1 MLKLKW
7 KIQSKAFKRFI
18 FYKEFYRTILKTKI
32 IINSNYKIFYI
43 YFIMNMLNDIEKLM
57 NKVGSSIN
65 YRTINLGGKFLY
77 IEGLKS
83 VVSFGEEEM
92 QFQLNKALLIV
103 SGNALK
109 VNYLDKSICVLEGN
123 IKSINI
129 K

>member
-1 MLKLKW
+1 
-7 KIQSKAFKRFI
+7 
-18 FYKEFYRTILKTKI
+18 
-32 IINSNYKIFYI
+32 
-43 YFIMNMLNDIEKLM
+43 MNMLNDIEKLM